1 LLDAARFL
9 SPDERRAVSA
19 AQDGP
24 LHGVSVLVVDDNADT
39 RNMLGD
45 YLRHFGAHVA
55 TLRSGAEALQ
65 HLATVRVHVLVIDYT
80 MPGMSGFELLAL
92 IRKLPGEA
100 ERPTPAI
107 LFTAVDGI
115 RAAAQAAGFAA
126 YLVKPLDPR
135 LLVETITALV
145 RV

>member
-1 LLDAARFL
+1 
-9 SPDERRAVSA
+9 
-19 AQDGP
+19 
-24 LHGVSVLVVDDNADT
+24 VSVLVVDDNADT
-39 RNMLGD
+39 RNMLGA
-45 YLRHFGAHVA
+45 YLRHFGALVA
-55 TLRSGAEALQ
+55 TTRNGDEALR
-65 HLATVRVHVLVIDYT
+65 HLATARVHVLVVDYT
-80 MPGMSGFELLAL
+80 MPGMTGFELLQL

-135 LLVETITALV
+135 LLVEQIASLAGV
-145 RV
+145 